1 MKKIL
6 FITLIFTVF
15 TKMNAQ
21 SIDKQRL
28 IRAKN
33 SVVRIL
39 IDDKPSGTGFV
50 ISKTGQIITCWH
62 VIQSAISIDESSK
75 QIILKKIT
83 AEFISGKKIDL
94 GIYTYLFKDGYKEAL
109 IYDYCFLE
117 PSIKTNT
124 SYEFLKLGKFENV
137 NEGEQ
142 VYSVGYPLGIEQQFV
157 STGILST
164 KWTDKIK
171 LTDNTEMNREV
182 SWLDLT
188 MNKGNSGGPIIK
200 IGNTEDE
207 VIGIATFILN
217 PYANT
222 SQELS
227 NLSTNLG
234 VDIQFGGISQ
244 VKVNKLFADA
254 VSNNSIGISG
264 CVSINHII
272 EILK

>member
-6 FITLIFTVF
+6 FILLIFTVF
-15 TKMNAQ
+15 SKINAQ
-21 SIDKQRL
+21 SIDEQRL
-28 IRAKN
+28 IHAKK

-39 IDDKPSGTGFV
+39 IDNKPSGTGFV
-50 ISKTGQIITCWH
+50 VSKTGQIITCWH
-62 VIQSAISIDESSK
+62 VIQPAISVDETTK
-75 QIILKKIT
+75 EIKLKKIT
-83 AEFISGKKIDL
+83 AEFVSGEKIEL
-94 GIYTYLFKDGYKEAL
+94 SIYTYLFQEGYIDAL

-117 PSIKTNT
+117 PSIKTAV

-164 KWTDKIK
+164 KWTNKIK
-171 LTDNTEMNREV
+171 LKDNTEMNREV

-188 MNKGNSGGPIIK
+188 MNKGNSGGPILK
-200 IGNTEDE
+200 IGSTEDE

-227 NLSTNLG
+227 NLSSNLG
-234 VDIQFGGISQ
+234 VDIAFGGISQ

-254 VSNNSIGISG
+254 VTNNSIGISG

-272 EILK
+272 RILK

>member
-1 MKKIL
+1 MKKTL
-6 FITLIFTVF
+6 FALLIFTFF
-15 TKMNAQ
+15 TQMNAQ

-28 IRAKN
+28 LHVKK

-39 IDDKPSGTGFV
+39 IDDEPSGTGFIV
-50 ISKTGQIITCWH
+50 SKTGQIITCWH
-62 VIQSAISIDESSK
+62 VIQPAITVDESTK
-75 QIILKKIT
+75 AIHLKKIT
-83 AEFISGKKIDL
+83 AEFISGEKIEL
-94 GIYTYLFKDGYKEAL
+94 GIYTYLFEEGYRDAL

-117 PSIKTNT
+117 PSIKTNVL
-124 SYEFLKLGKFENV
+124 YEFLKLGNFESV

-157 STGILST
+157 SSGIMST

-171 LTDNTEMNREV
+171 LQDNTEINREV

-188 MNKGNSGGPIIK
+188 MNKGNSGGPILK

-227 NLSTNLG
+227 KLSDNLG
-234 VDIQFGGISQ
+234 IDIQFGGISQ

-254 VSNNSIGISG
+254 VTNNSIGISG
-264 CVSINHII
+264 CVSINHIKSV
-272 EILK
+272 LK

>member
-1 MKKIL
+1 MKKRIFLIL
-6 FITLIFTVF
+6 ILTIFS
-15 TKMNAQ
+15 KMNAQ

-28 IRAKN
+28 LHAKK

-39 IDDKPSGTGFV
+39 IDDQPSGTGFV
-50 ISKTGQIITCWH
+50 VSQTGQIITCWH
-62 VIQSAISIDESSK
+62 VIQSAISVDQATKEIH
-75 QIILKKIT
+75 LKKIT
-83 AEFISGKKIDL
+83 AEFISGEKIEL
-94 GIYTYLFKDGYKEAL
+94 GIYNYLFGDGYKDAL

-117 PSIKTNT
+117 PSIKTNKQ
-124 SYEFLKLGKFENV
+124 YEFLKLGKFENV

-157 STGILST
+157 STGILAT
-164 KWTDKIK
+164 KWIDKVK
-171 LTDNTEMNREV
+171 LQDNTEMNREV

-188 MNKGNSGGPIIK
+188 MNKGNSGGPILK

-217 PYANT
+217 PFANT

-227 NLSTNLG
+227 NLSANLG
-234 VDIQFGGISQ
+234 VDIAFGGISQ

-254 VSNNSIGISG
+254 VTNNSIGISG
-264 CVSINHII
+264 CVSINHFNKL
-272 EILK
+272 LK

>member
-6 FITLIFTVF
+6 FIFLIFTIF

-28 IRAKN
+28 IHAKK

-50 ISKTGQIITCWH
+50 VSKTGQIITCWH
-62 VIQSAISIDESSK
+62 VIQPAISVDETTK
-75 QIILKKIT
+75 QIKLKKIT
-83 AEFISGKKIDL
+83 AEFISGEKIDL
-94 GIYTYLFKDGYKEAL
+94 GIYTYLFQEGYKEAL

-117 PSIKTNT
+117 PSIKTT
-124 SYEFLKLGKFENV
+124 TPYEFLKLGKFENV

-171 LTDNTEMNREV
+171 LQDNTEMNREV

-188 MNKGNSGGPIIK
+188 MNKGNSGGPILK
-200 IGNTEDE
+200 IGSTEDE

-217 PYANT
+217 PYGNT

-227 NLSTNLG
+227 NLSANLG
-234 VDIQFGGISQ
+234 VDIEFGGISQ

-254 VSNNSIGISG
+254 VANNSIGISG
-264 CVSINHII
+264 CVSINHINSV
-272 EILK
+272 LK

>member
-6 FITLIFTVF
+6 FLLLGFLNF
-15 TKMNAQ
+15 TKMDAQ

-28 IRAKN
+28 IHVKK

-50 ISKTGQIITCWH
+50 VSKTGQIITCWH
-62 VIQSAISIDESSK
+62 VIQPAISVDGATQKIN
-75 QIILKKIT
+75 LKKIT
-83 AEFISGKKIDL
+83 AEFISGEKIEL
-94 GIYTYLFKDGYKEAL
+94 GIYTYLFNEGYKDAL
-109 IYDYCFLE
+109 VYDYCFLE
-117 PSIKTNT
+117 PSIKKIVP
-124 SYEFLKLGKFENV
+124 YEFLKLGSFENV

-164 KWTDKIK
+164 KWTDKVK
-171 LTDNTEMNREV
+171 LQDGTEINREV

-188 MNKGNSGGPIIK
+188 MNKGNSGGPILK
-200 IGNTEDE
+200 IGTTEDE

-217 PYANT
+217 PFANT

-227 NLSTNLG
+227 NLSENLG
-234 VDIQFGGISQ
+234 VDIAFGGISQ

-254 VSNNSIGISG
+254 VVNNSIGISG
-264 CVSINHII
+264 SVSINHIKSV
-272 EILK
+272 LK

>member
-6 FITLIFTVF
+6 FLLLGFLNF
-15 TKMNAQ
+15 TKMDAQ

-28 IRAKN
+28 IHVKK

-50 ISKTGQIITCWH
+50 VSKTGQIITCWH
-62 VIQSAISIDESSK
+62 VIQPAISVDGATQKIN
-75 QIILKKIT
+75 LKKIT
-83 AEFISGKKIDL
+83 AEFISGEKIEL
-94 GIYTYLFKDGYKEAL
+94 GIYTYLFNEGYKDAL
-109 IYDYCFLE
+109 VYDYCFLE
-117 PSIKTNT
+117 PSIKKNVP
-124 SYEFLKLGKFENV
+124 YEFLKLGSFENV

-164 KWTDKIK
+164 KWTDKVK
-171 LTDNTEMNREV
+171 LQDGTEINREV

-188 MNKGNSGGPIIK
+188 MNKGNSGGPILK
-200 IGNTEDE
+200 IGTTEDE

-217 PYANT
+217 PFANT

-227 NLSTNLG
+227 NLSENLG
-234 VDIQFGGISQ
+234 VDIAFGGISQ

-254 VSNNSIGISG
+254 VVNNSIGISG
-264 CVSINHII
+264 CVSINHIKSV
-272 EILK
+272 LK